1 MATGRTKTQVVI
13 VGAGLS
19 GLSAAKLLNEHGV
32 ETIVLEARDRVGGRT
47 HTIKG
52 PGFGYVDVGGAYV
65 GPTQNHMLKLVKE
78 LGIQMYKINT
88 EGTSAVWRKGKKFT
102 VDSEQVAV
110 TNPVCLLDLQHL
122 FRTLDR
128 MGSEIPPEAPWK
140 APHAKEWDSLTMKD
154 VFDKLVWTSS
164 VRRFADM
171 FIHINMTSEPHEVS
185 ALWALWYIKQCGGVK
200 RIFSVDN
207 GGQERKL
214 VGGTQQI
221 SLRLAELLGNRVM
234 LNSSVSKVTQTE
246 TGITVDTLSGDGF
259 QGEYSI
265 VAIPPPLQLRVS
277 FSPSLPPVRNQMIQR
292 MPMGSV
298 IKTMMYYEKAYWQEK
313 GLSGMGVI
321 EDDDCPVEFTL
332 DDTKPDG
339 SYPAIIGFVAADKAR
354 KYTNYSEDERRDLIC
369 KGYAKAFGLKEMLHP
384 TCYVEK
390 NWLEEPYSGGCYTT
404 ALPPGVLT
412 QFGRIVR
419 EPFGRIYFAGT
430 ETATQWSGY
439 MEGAVAAGQ
448 RAAREILHA
457 MGKIEKDQIWQD
469 APQSQEVPALPFVD
483 SFYEAYS
490 PSIPGLLS
498 TIGLTAILGLAIG
511 ASIILYN
518 K

>member
-1 MATGRTKTQVVI
+1 MLYHTQLPPTATSHVRRTCRSNLLLFYILRASQNPSYGWKMATGGTKTQVVI

-19 GLSAAKLLNEHGV
+19 GLSAAKVLNEHGV
-32 ETIVLEARDRVGGRT
+32 EAIVLEARDRVGGRT

-52 PGFGYVDVGGAYV
+52 PGFGYVDVGGAYI
-65 GPTQNHMLKLVKE
+65 GPTQNHMLKLVKD
-78 LGIQMYKINT
+78 LGIQMYKVNT

-122 FRTLDR
+122 FRTMDR
-128 MGSEIPPEAPWK
+128 MGAEIPVEAPWQ
-140 APHAKEWDSLTMKD
+140 ALHAKEWDRITMKD

-171 FIHINMTSEPHEVS
+171 FVHINVTSEPHEIS
-185 ALWALWYIKQCGGVK
+185 ALWFLWYIRQCGG
-200 RIFSVDN
+200 
-207 GGQERKL
+207 
-214 VGGTQQI
+214 
-221 SLRLAELLGNRVM
+221 M
-234 LNSSVSKVTQTE
+234 
-246 TGITVDTLSGDGF
+246 
-259 QGEYSI
+259 
-265 VAIPPPLQLRVS
+265 
-277 FSPSLPPVRNQMIQR
+277 
-292 MPMGSV
+292 
-298 IKTMMYYEKAYWQEK
+298 
-313 GLSGMGVI
+313 SGMGVI

-339 SYPAIIGFVAADKAR
+339 SYPAIIGFVPANKAR
-354 KYTNYSEDERRDLIC
+354 RYSNYSEDERRNLIC
-369 KGYAKAFGLKEMLHP
+369 KGYAKTFGMKELLHP

-419 EPFGRIYFAGT
+419 EPFGRVFFAGT
-430 ETATQWSGY
+430 ETATHWSGY
-439 MEGAVAAGQ
+439 MEGAVQAGE

-457 MGKIEKDQIWQD
+457 MGKIKEGEVWQD
-469 APQSQEVPALPFVD
+469 APQSEDVPALPFVD
-483 SFYEAYS
+483 SFAETYS
-490 PSIPGLLS
+490 PSISGLLS
-498 TIGLTAILGLAIG
+498 TIGLTAIVGLAVG
-511 ASIILYN
+511 ASWVLYN